1 MRGRF
6 TLTPTLI
13 RGRRAV
19 PSSTRY
25 ETIPRILWAKPIVIV
40 LASPLPKLRS
50 SLSSLSRYKSKP
62 TTTKPGYPLTIFGRI
77 LLAVAF
83 ALIQTGA
90 SAQTPKIYRV
100 GLVSVGAP
108 DTGVLGPVL
117 APTLPQRGA
126 GVHGD

>member
-1 MRGRF
+1 MRARF

-25 ETIPRILWAKPIVIV
+25 ETITAIFWAKPMLIV

-100 GLVSVGAP
+100 GLVSVGPP
-108 DTGVLGPVL
+108 DTGVLGPVMARRL
-117 APTLPQRGA
+117 TPRGLVVR
-126 GVHGD
+126 GQ